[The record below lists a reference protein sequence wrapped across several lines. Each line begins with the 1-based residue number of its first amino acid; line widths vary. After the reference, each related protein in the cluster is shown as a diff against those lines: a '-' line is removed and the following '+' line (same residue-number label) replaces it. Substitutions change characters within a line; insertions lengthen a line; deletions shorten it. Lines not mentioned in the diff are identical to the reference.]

1 MALSSDQA
9 ANNEP
14 VRRRG
19 RPPKVPDRRD
29 EVLRT
34 AARIFSQCGFKNA
47 TLEDVGNA
55 LGISRPALYHY
66 AKSKDELLSECAKI
80 AFQELLDALDTAK
93 AAPNGLE
100 RVQVFFRLYGNIIW
114 DDFGR
119 CFVLTDRRE
128 LNDLEKEHTRQTQLM
143 LGAAVESLVLEGIKD
158 GSIRQCPA
166 ADVSRTLFGVFNSIP
181 RWHHEHS
188 RRPIADISESL
199 LTIVV
204 QGIAGLRT

>member
-1 MALSSDQA
+1 MSTDPALRIKPEA
-9 ANNEP
+9 
-14 VRRRG
+14 RRG

-34 AARIFSQCGFKNA
+34 AARIFGERGFRNA
-47 TLEDVGNA
+47 TLEDVGTA

-66 AKSKDELLSECAKI
+66 ASSKDELLAECARI
-80 AFQELLDALDTAK
+80 ASRELLDALETAQ

-100 RVQVFFRLYGNIIW
+100 RVKAFFRRYGDIIW

-128 LNDLEKEHTRQTQLM
+128 LNDDEKEHTRRTQLV
-143 LGAAVESLVLEGIKD
+143 LGAGVERLVLEGIKD
-158 GSIRQCPA
+158 GSIRQCAA

-188 RRPIADISESL
+188 RRPIAHISESL
-199 LTIVV
+199 LAIVV
-204 QGIAGLRT
+204 QGIAASRA